1 MYPSS
6 MKTQTGAH
14 NEATKNFK
22 HKQGYIFAPI
32 NLFKKNKTPY
42 QPFISYQPAAC
53 GKYIDIKALNE

>member
-22 HKQGYIFAPI
+22 HKKGYIFAPI
-32 NLFKKNKTPY
+32 NLLKKTPPY